1 MGYSKKGYFIKDY
14 RSRGTNTA
22 KGTSTLEDN
31 DRVKGIRKYLIKYF
45 AFCYNNACRIHKDA
59 KYGVSF

>member
-1 MGYSKKGYFIKDY
+1 MGCGKRGYYVKDY
-14 RSRGTNTA
+14 RSRGTNIV

-31 DRVKGIRKYLIKYF
+31 NRVKGIREYLIKYF
-45 AFCYNNACRIHKDA
+45 TFCYNNACRIYKDA